1 MLSVFAKLILTSTAL
16 APVLVTYAWVC
27 WRTGGTVLPVVLIV
41 ACGGLVC
48 LADFI
53 VRYSVKN
60 FEPLSFKVT
69 SVEAADRENFAFL
82 LLYLMPLFTSPLDK
96 VNWEIALPVIIVF
109 GAVVAT
115 GYNYHFNPL
124 LGFLGWH
131 FYKVGTLEGVTYV
144 LITRKQLR
152 NASQISSV
160 VHLTEYIVVD
170 EEGQ

>member
-1 MLSVFAKLILTSTAL
+1 MLSVFARLILTSTAL
-16 APVLVTYAWVC
+16 APVLLTYAWVC
-27 WRTGGTVLPVVLIV
+27 WRTGGFMLPMALIL
-41 ACGGLVC
+41 ACGVLVFF
-48 LADFI
+48 AEYI
-53 VRYSVKN
+53 VRYSVKK
-60 FEPLSFKVT
+60 FEPISFKVT

-82 LLYLMPLFTSPLDK
+82 LLYLMPLFTSPLDE

-124 LGFLGWH
+124 LGLLGRH
-131 FYKVGTLEGVTYV
+131 FYKVGTPEGVTYV

-160 VHLTEYIVVD
+160 VLLTEYIVVD
-170 EEGQ
+170 EEDQ